1 MTIIIY
7 VFIIYLHRK
16 GTIKMIEE
24 KPLAF
29 DVISQLRFC
38 GHFLHYR
45 MGERHGRRRILTFID
60 DHPEM
65 LQSELQEILG
75 IRSASISEMIISME
89 ADGLVEKAKSEKDG
103 RHVVLRLTP
112 EGHAQALYFKK
123 EYMRRVEGMTSCMTP
138 EELKEFHR
146 LLSKIVDHWQSYDDI
161 SDFPGVKQDTDNDK

>member
-1 MTIIIY
+1 MT
-7 VFIIYLHRK
+7 
-16 GTIKMIEE
+16 EE

-29 DVISQLRFC
+29 QIIGQLRFC

-45 MGERHGRRRILTFID
+45 MGERYGRRRILTYIE

-75 IRSASISEMIISME
+75 IRSASISEMIINLE

-123 EYMRRVEGMTSCMTP
+123 EYLKRVEEMMSCMTD
-138 EELKEFHR
+138 EELKEFNR
-146 LLSKIVDHWQSYDDI
+146 LLSKTVSHWLSISEI
-161 SDFPGVKQDTDNDK
+161 SDFPGEKQD

>member
-1 MTIIIY
+1 MT
-7 VFIIYLHRK
+7 
-16 GTIKMIEE
+16 EE

-29 DVISQLRFC
+29 QIIGQLRFC

-45 MGERHGRRRILTFID
+45 MGERHGRRRILTYID

-75 IRSASISEMIISME
+75 IRSASISEMIINLE

-112 EGHAQALYFKK
+112 EGHAQAMYFKK
-123 EYMRRVEGMTSCMTP
+123 EYLKRVEEMMSCLTP
-138 EELKEFHR
+138 EELNEFHR
-146 LLSKIVDHWQSYDDI
+146 MLSKTVSHWQNIDEI
-161 SDFPGVKQDTDNDK
+161 SDFPGSKQDTNNER

>member
-1 MTIIIY
+1 MT
-7 VFIIYLHRK
+7 K
-16 GTIKMIEE
+16 E
-24 KPLAF
+24 KPLAIQI
-29 DVISQLRFC
+29 ISQLRFC

-45 MGERHGRRRILTFID
+45 MGECHGRRRILTYID

-75 IRSASISEMIISME
+75 IRSASISEMIINLE

-123 EYMRRVEGMTSCMTP
+123 EYLKRVEEMTSCLTP

-146 LLSKIVDHWQSYDDI
+146 LLDKIVSHWQNIDEI
-161 SDFPGVKQDTDNDK
+161 SDFPDNRQDKKND